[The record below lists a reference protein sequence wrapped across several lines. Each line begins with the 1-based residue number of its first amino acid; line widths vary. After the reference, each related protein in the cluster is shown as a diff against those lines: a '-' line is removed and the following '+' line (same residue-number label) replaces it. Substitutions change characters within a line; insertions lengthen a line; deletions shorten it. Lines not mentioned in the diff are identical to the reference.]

1 MSIIEAIIMTML
13 DGIEYIIIS
22 NKLINGNKSP
32 DHEKRKIL
40 FYFKNIL
47 ALSMTAGILSEFLP
61 SRYSIMA
68 ISVISM
74 VIMTFILYR
83 KKIKETIY
91 IYLISMIIFLLIQFV
106 VLITLNHLGIE
117 LDSSFNDGLI
127 AHTIILPITIAISRF
142 IPINTIFNY
151 VNKNNSVFKYLSL
164 NIFIILISLLSYW
177 YINIDGILKNT
188 IIIAVVL
195 TWVILVNF
203 VLLKNGLKNEL
214 EEQQLRIYEEY
225 LPVIDE
231 LISEIRKRQHEFDN
245 HIQALKMI
253 TVTSEDYESVIGSM
267 KHYMKDLEVTNDL
280 KDLIKIDNKIL
291 AGFLYNKIKNAEK
304 LDIEFDI
311 IIRDY
316 EFNTGLKDYELVEV
330 MGNLINNAFETEVED
345 NYVILTLLKE
355 RDMNVIEIKNKHPY
369 LKKENLDKIFSKGF
383 STKSSTGRGYGL
395 YNVKKIVEKYNGKI
409 EILNK
414 SYRDENYVV
423 FKVLFVRN

>member
-1 MSIIEAIIMTML
+1 
-13 DGIEYIIIS
+13 
-22 NKLINGNKSP
+22 
-32 DHEKRKIL
+32 
-40 FYFKNIL
+40 
-47 ALSMTAGILSEFLP
+47 
-61 SRYSIMA
+61 
-68 ISVISM
+68 
-74 VIMTFILYR
+74 
-83 KKIKETIY
+83 
-91 IYLISMIIFLLIQFV
+91 MIIFLLIQFV

-117 LDSSFNDGLI
+117 LDNSFNDGLT
-127 AHTIILPITIAISRF
+127 AHTIILPITIAISRLL
-142 IPINTIFNY
+142 PINIVFNY
-151 VNKNNSVFKYLSL
+151 VNKDNRVFKYLSL
-164 NIFIILISLLSYW
+164 NIFIILISLLAYW
-177 YINIDGILKNT
+177 YIDVNGVLKN
-188 IIIAVVL
+188 IIAIAVVL

-267 KHYMKDLEVTNDL
+267 KHYMRDLEVTNDL

-304 LDIEFDI
+304 LDIQFDI
-311 IIRDY
+311 IIQDY
-316 EFNTGLKDYELVEV
+316 EFNTGLKDYEVVEV
-330 MGNLINNAFETEVED
+330 MGNLINNAFETNIE
-345 NYVILTLLKE
+345 NNSVILIISKE
-355 RDMNVIEIKNKHPY
+355 KDMNVIEIRNKHPY

-423 FKVLFVRN
+423 FKVLFVRK